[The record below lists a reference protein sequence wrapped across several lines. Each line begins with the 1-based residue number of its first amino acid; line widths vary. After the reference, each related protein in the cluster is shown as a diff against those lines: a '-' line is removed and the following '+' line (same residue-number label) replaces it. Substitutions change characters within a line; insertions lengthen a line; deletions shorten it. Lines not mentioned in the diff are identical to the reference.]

1 MALMGHVRIKWL
13 MPAEGAHM
21 NIKAFEFALPGFSWR
36 FCDTGS
42 HVHPLPLL
50 QVRYLQGQ
58 NARMQEKLT
67 QAERSAC
74 ATLAQKVCPALGI
87 D

>member
-1 MALMGHVRIKWL
+1 
-13 MPAEGAHM
+13 
-21 NIKAFEFALPGFSWR
+21 
-36 FCDTGS
+36 
-42 HVHPLPLL
+42 LL

-74 ATLAQKVCPALGI
+74 ATLAQKVCPILGMDQPLI
-87 D
+87 LGDKSEQITLHFLQPH